1 MLYLI
6 PSNKTLEL
14 MIMKEVVYLVGAGL
28 NQVVKDWDG
37 DSPPLLNNFFN
48 VALKKRKF
56 NNDHYTNQIRGV
68 YDYIQ
73 ANFKKSKDELANI
86 PFDLELC
93 FTYLERQIK
102 QAKREVNTLELKKL
116 VNIEFS
122 LESFLAEVLS
132 DFEHFAFMSHSMRNL
147 GKAIVYENPTIITFN
162 YDCMMEHVLESAY
175 GVRLSVPKE
184 FMKRGSFEKTEFPDE
199 VLEYSHYNW
208 NKPLGYGF
216 KFDEIQLQQAG
227 VSKFVKGSRFYS
239 LSRNKL
245 YPKPLLKLHGS
256 LNWFQYLP
264 VRSYPTFPEE
274 TAPELGEKESEI
286 ILKDGTWWFNRP
298 PDHNGWFVAPLII
311 TPVLYK
317 DEYYNAKPFVDI
329 WGSAKKA
336 LSKCAKL
343 VVIGYSFSPTDFS
356 SKHLLI
362 ESLVSNDL
370 EELVIVN
377 PDHNLVKVVKDL
389 CHFSGGVVWYSSL
402 DDYLNSFSHSVQL
415 ESMPIKVEEK
425 DLPKD
430 TSPQD
435 LYAKCKTCNIEFSV
449 GIRTNPRSFAT
460 SQYLGNIHTCPNGHT
475 NSYDKSDYTLKKV
488 S

>member
-1 MLYLI
+1 
-6 PSNKTLEL
+6 
-14 MIMKEVVYLVGAGL
+14 MKEAVYMLGAGV

-37 DSPPLLNNFFN
+37 VSPPLLNNFFN

-56 NNDHYTNQIRGV
+56 SDVHYTNQIQEV
-68 YDYIQ
+68 YDYIR
-73 ANFKKSKDELANI
+73 ANFRKSKNDLANI

-102 QAKREVNTLELKKL
+102 QAARDGKTPELNRL
-116 VNIEFS
+116 ANIKFS

-132 DFEHFAFMSHSMRNL
+132 DFEHFVYMSHTMRNL
-147 GKAIVYENPTIITFN
+147 GRVILHENPTIITFN

-175 GVRLSVPKE
+175 GVRLSVPRE
-184 FMKRGSFEKTEFPDE
+184 FMQRGPLEETELPDE
-199 VLEYSHYNW
+199 ILTYSHHNW

-227 VSKFVKGSRFYS
+227 VSKFAKGSRFYS
-239 LSRNKL
+239 LSQNQL
-245 YPKPLLKLHGS
+245 YPNPLLKLHGS

-264 VRSYPTFPEE
+264 IRSFPTLPGE
-274 TAPELGEKESEI
+274 TEPELGEKESEI

-298 PDHNGWFVAPLII
+298 PDHNGWFVAPLVI

-317 DEYYNAKPFVDI
+317 DEYYDRKPFGEI
-329 WGSAKKA
+329 WELAKRA

-356 SKHLLI
+356 TKHLLI
-362 ESLVSNDL
+362 ESLAGNDL
-370 EELVIVN
+370 EELVVVN
-377 PDHNLVKVVKDL
+377 PNHNLVKVAKDL
-389 CHFSGGVVWYSSL
+389 CNFNGGVVWFSSL
-402 DDYLNSFSHSVQL
+402 DDYLNSFSGSVRL
-415 ESMPIKVEEK
+415 ESKPRKIEEK

-430 TSPQD
+430 TSPHE
-435 LYAKCKTCNIEFSV
+435 LYAKCKTCGIEFSV

-460 SQYLGNIHTCPNGHT
+460 SQYLGNVHTCSNGHA
-475 NSYDKSDYTLKKV
+475 NSYDKNDYTLKKV

>member
-1 MLYLI
+1 
-6 PSNKTLEL
+6 
-14 MIMKEVVYLVGAGL
+14 MKEAVCMLGAGV
-28 NQVVKDWDG
+28 NQIVKDWDG

-48 VALKKRKF
+48 VALRKRKF
-56 NNDHYTNQIRGV
+56 SDVHYTDQIQDV
-68 YDYIQ
+68 YDYIRV
-73 ANFKKSKDELANI
+73 NFKKNKDDLANV

-102 QAKREVNTLELKKL
+102 QAARDGKTSELKRL
-116 VNIEFS
+116 VNIKFS
-122 LESFLAEVLS
+122 LESFIAEVLS
-132 DFEHFAFMSHSMRNL
+132 DFEHFASMSHTMRNL
-147 GKAIVYENPTIITFN
+147 GRVIHHENPTIITFN
-162 YDCMMEHVLESAY
+162 YDCMIEHALESAY
-175 GVRLSVPKE
+175 GARLSVPRE
-184 FMKRGSFEKTEFPDE
+184 FWQREPFEETELPDE
-199 VLEYSHYNW
+199 ILTYSHYNW

-216 KFDEIQLQQAG
+216 KFDDIQLQQVG

-239 LSRNKL
+239 LSQNQL
-245 YPKPLLKLHGS
+245 HPNPLLKLHGS

-264 VRSYPTFPEE
+264 IRSFPTLPGKPE
-274 TAPELGEKESEI
+274 PELGEKESEI

-317 DEYYNAKPFVDI
+317 DEYYDRKPFREI
-329 WGSAKKA
+329 WELAKRA

-356 SKHLLI
+356 TKHLLI
-362 ESLVSNDL
+362 ESLASNHL
-370 EELVIVN
+370 EELVVVN
-377 PDHNLVKVVKDL
+377 PDHNLVKVAKDL
-389 CHFSGGVVWYSSL
+389 CSFNGGVVWFSGL
-402 DDYLNSFSHSVQL
+402 DDYLNSFSGSVRL
-415 ESMPIKVEEK
+415 ENKPEKIEET

-430 TSPQD
+430 TSPHD
-435 LYAKCKTCNIEFSV
+435 LYVKCKTCGIEFSV

-460 SQYLGNIHTCPNGHT
+460 SQYLGNVHTCSNGHA

>member
-1 MLYLI
+1 
-6 PSNKTLEL
+6 
-14 MIMKEVVYLVGAGL
+14 MKEAVYMLGAGV

-56 NNDHYTNQIRGV
+56 SDVHYTDQIQDV
-68 YDYIQ
+68 YNYIR
-73 ANFKKSKDELANI
+73 ANFKKNKDDLANV

-93 FTYLERQIK
+93 FTYLDRQIK
-102 QAKREVNTLELKKL
+102 QAARDGKTPELKRL
-116 VNIEFS
+116 VNIKFS

-132 DFEHFAFMSHSMRNL
+132 DFEHFASMSHTMRNL
-147 GKAIVYENPTIITFN
+147 GRVILHENPTIITFN

-175 GVRLSVPKE
+175 GVRLSVPRE
-184 FMKRGSFEKTEFPDE
+184 FIQRGPLEETELPDE
-199 VLEYSHYNW
+199 ILTYSHSNW

-227 VSKFVKGSRFYS
+227 VSKFAKGSRFYS
-239 LSRNKL
+239 LSQNQL
-245 YPKPLLKLHGS
+245 YPNLLLKLHGS

-264 VRSYPTFPEE
+264 IRSFPTLPGE
-274 TAPELGEKESEI
+274 TEPELGEKESEI

-317 DEYYNAKPFVDI
+317 DEYYDRKPFGEI
-329 WGSAKKA
+329 WELAKRA

-356 SKHLLI
+356 TKHLLI
-362 ESLVSNDL
+362 ESLASNDL
-370 EELVIVN
+370 KELVVVN
-377 PDHNLVKVVKDL
+377 PNHNLVKVAKDL
-389 CHFSGGVVWYSSL
+389 CNFNGGVVWFSSL
-402 DDYLNSFSHSVQL
+402 DDYLNSFSGSVRL
-415 ESMPIKVEEK
+415 ESKPEKIEET

-430 TSPQD
+430 TSPHD
-435 LYAKCKTCNIEFSV
+435 LYAKCKTCGIEFSV
-449 GIRTNPRSFAT
+449 GIRTNLRSFAT
-460 SQYLGNIHTCPNGHT
+460 SQYLGNVHTCSNGHA

>member
-1 MLYLI
+1 
-6 PSNKTLEL
+6 
-14 MIMKEVVYLVGAGL
+14 MKEAVYMLGAGV

-56 NNDHYTNQIRGV
+56 SDVHYTDQIQDV

-73 ANFKKSKDELANI
+73 ASFKKNKDDLANV

-102 QAKREVNTLELKKL
+102 QAARDGKTPELKRL
-116 VNIEFS
+116 VNIKFS

-132 DFEHFAFMSHSMRNL
+132 DFEHFASMSHTMRNL
-147 GKAIVYENPTIITFN
+147 GRVILHENPTIITFN

-175 GVRLSVPKE
+175 GVRLSVPRE
-184 FMKRGSFEKTEFPDE
+184 FMQRGPLEETELPDE
-199 VLEYSHYNW
+199 ILTYSHSNW

-227 VSKFVKGSRFYS
+227 VSKFAKGSRFYS
-239 LSRNKL
+239 LSQNQL
-245 YPKPLLKLHGS
+245 YPNPLLKLHGS

-264 VRSYPTFPEE
+264 IRSFPTLLGE
-274 TAPELGEKESEI
+274 TEPELGEKESEI

-317 DEYYNAKPFVDI
+317 DEYYDRKPFGEI
-329 WGSAKKA
+329 WELAKRA

-356 SKHLLI
+356 TKHLLI
-362 ESLVSNDL
+362 ESLASNDL
-370 EELVIVN
+370 GELVVVN
-377 PDHNLVKVVKDL
+377 PNHNLVKVAKDL
-389 CHFSGGVVWYSSL
+389 CNFNGGVVWFSSL
-402 DDYLNSFSHSVQL
+402 DDYLNSFSGSVRL
-415 ESMPIKVEEK
+415 ESKPEKIEET

-430 TSPQD
+430 TSPHD
-435 LYAKCKTCNIEFSV
+435 LYAKCKTCGIEFSV

-460 SQYLGNIHTCPNGHT
+460 SQYLGNVHTCSNGHA

>member
-1 MLYLI
+1 
-6 PSNKTLEL
+6 
-14 MIMKEVVYLVGAGL
+14 MKEAVYMLGAGV

-56 NNDHYTNQIRGV
+56 SDVHYTDQIQDV
-68 YDYIQ
+68 YNYIR
-73 ANFKKSKDELANI
+73 ANFKKNKDDLANV

-93 FTYLERQIK
+93 FTYLDRQIK
-102 QAKREVNTLELKKL
+102 QAARDGKTPELKRL
-116 VNIEFS
+116 VNIKFS

-132 DFEHFAFMSHSMRNL
+132 DFEHFASMSHTMRNL
-147 GKAIVYENPTIITFN
+147 GRVILYENPTIITFN

-175 GVRLSVPKE
+175 GVRLSVPRE
-184 FMKRGSFEKTEFPDE
+184 FIQRGPLEETELPDE
-199 VLEYSHYNW
+199 ILTYSHSNW

-227 VSKFVKGSRFYS
+227 VSKFAKGSRFYS
-239 LSRNKL
+239 LSQNQL
-245 YPKPLLKLHGS
+245 YPNLLLKLHGS

-264 VRSYPTFPEE
+264 IRSFPTLPGE
-274 TAPELGEKESEI
+274 TEPELGEKESEI

-317 DEYYNAKPFVDI
+317 DEYYDRKPFGEI
-329 WGSAKKA
+329 WELAKRA

-356 SKHLLI
+356 TKHLLI
-362 ESLVSNDL
+362 ESLASNDL
-370 EELVIVN
+370 KELVVVN
-377 PDHNLVKVVKDL
+377 PNHNLVKVAKDL
-389 CHFSGGVVWYSSL
+389 CNFNGGVVWFSSL
-402 DDYLNSFSHSVQL
+402 DDYLNSFSGSVRL
-415 ESMPIKVEEK
+415 ESKPEKIEET

-430 TSPQD
+430 TSPHD
-435 LYAKCKTCNIEFSV
+435 LYAKCKTCGIEFSV

-460 SQYLGNIHTCPNGHT
+460 SQYLGNVHTCSNGHA